1 MSPKLLSDSRKNLQN
16 SFGTIPN
23 FPELFRYNPGTIP
36 ESSLI
41 FRTATTYP
49 IAYLTLKCAT
59 LRVRKDSDMI
69 ETPLQSIDQQRTL
82 DSHDDPWAFAKY
94 FIALRTANINPN
106 PSVPRYKVYPRLD
119 QQHLHVISF
128 GIINFLLLVHM
139 TIISLW
145 SNHAFAN
152 FIGYNVT
159 EWARY
164 LPSLVWTESC

>member
-16 SFGTIPN
+16 SIGTIPN
-23 FPELFRYNPGTIP
+23 FPELFRYNPRTIP

-82 DSHDDPWAFAKY
+82 DSHVDP
-94 FIALRTANINPN
+94 
-106 PSVPRYKVYPRLD
+106 
-119 QQHLHVISF
+119 
-128 GIINFLLLVHM
+128 
-139 TIISLW
+139 
-145 SNHAFAN
+145 
-152 FIGYNVT
+152 
-159 EWARY
+159 
-164 LPSLVWTESC
+164 